1 MLATIRIETR
11 LGPKEKWDHFLF
23 RWGYKR
29 SEHLVAPGLYSVGE
43 PSPESPVFVSANLTL
58 SFDALR
64 SSLDGMSAY
73 VLVLDTKG
81 INVWCAAGKG
91 TFGTEEVI
99 KRIKDCELDRVVS
112 HRKVILPQLAAPGV
126 NALDVKKGTG
136 FQVQWGPVRAKD
148 IPEYMRQGKA
158 TPEMRKVTFTL
169 RERAVLVPVEIVHTF
184 LYMAFF
190 SLLAFLLGGLV
201 LALAAVAVILGGV
214 ALFPLLLPFLPTH
227 EFSSKG
233 TILGILL
240 SLPFSLYSLTL
251 GHAVDLE
258 LVVRVLAFALLM
270 APWVSFLALNF
281 TGCSTY
287 TSRTGVRKEIFRWIP
302 VMAIMFVA
310 GVVLGIVS
318 HFAGM
323 GGVL

>member
-1 MLATIRIETR
+1 LSATIRIETR
-11 LGPKEKWDHFLF
+11 LGSKEKWDHFLF

-29 SEHLVAPGLYSVGE
+29 SEHLIAPGLYSVGE

-81 INVWCAAGKG
+81 ISVWCAAGKG
-91 TFGTEEVI
+91 TFGTEEVV
-99 KRIKDCELDRVVS
+99 KRIKACELDKVVS

-126 NALDVKKGTG
+126 NALDVKKSTG

-323 GGVL
+323 GGML

>member
-1 MLATIRIETR
+1 MSATIRIETR

-99 KRIKDCELDRVVS
+99 KRIKDCELDKVVS

-136 FQVQWGPVRAKD
+136 FQVRWGPVRAKD

-323 GGVL
+323 GGML

>member
-1 MLATIRIETR
+1 LSATIRIETR
-11 LGPKEKWDHFLF
+11 LGSKEKWDHFLF

-29 SEHLVAPGLYSVGE
+29 SEHLIAPGLYSVGE

-91 TFGTEEVI
+91 TFGTEEVV
-99 KRIKDCELDRVVS
+99 KRIKACELDKVVS

-126 NALDVKKGTG
+126 NALDVKKSTG

-323 GGVL
+323 GGML

>member
-1 MLATIRIETR
+1 MSATIRIETR
-11 LGPKEKWDHFLF
+11 LGSKEKWDHFLF

-29 SEHLVAPGLYSVGE
+29 SEHLVAPGLYSVGA
-43 PSPESPVFVSANLTL
+43 PSPESSVFVSANLTL

-99 KRIKDCELDRVVS
+99 KRIKACELDKVVS

-126 NALDVKKGTG
+126 NALDVKKSTG
-136 FQVQWGPVRAKD
+136 FQVQWGPVRTKD
-148 IPEYMRQGKA
+148 IPEFMRQGKA

-233 TILGILL
+233 MILGILL

-251 GHAVDLE
+251 GDAVDLE

-302 VMAIMFVA
+302 VMAITFVA
-310 GVVLGIVS
+310 GIVLGVVS

>member
-1 MLATIRIETR
+1 MSATIRIETR
-11 LGPKEKWDHFLF
+11 LGSKEKWDHFLF

-91 TFGTEEVI
+91 TFGTEEVV
-99 KRIKDCELDRVVS
+99 KRIKACELDKVVS

-126 NALDVKKGTG
+126 NALDVKKSTG

-323 GGVL
+323 GGML

>member
-1 MLATIRIETR
+1 MSATIRIETR
-11 LGPKEKWDHFLF
+11 LGSKEKWDHFLF

-29 SEHLVAPGLYSVGE
+29 SEHLVAPGLYSAGA

-91 TFGTEEVI
+91 TFGTEEVV
-99 KRIKDCELDRVVS
+99 KRIKACELDKVVS

-126 NALDVKKGTG
+126 NALDVKKSTG
-136 FQVQWGPVRAKD
+136 FQVQWGPVRTKD
-148 IPEYMRQGKA
+148 IPEFMRQGKA

-233 TILGILL
+233 MILGILL

-251 GHAVDLE
+251 GDAVDLE

-302 VMAIMFVA
+302 VMAITFVA
-310 GVVLGIVS
+310 GIVLGVVS

>member
-1 MLATIRIETR
+1 LSATIRIETR
-11 LGPKEKWDHFLF
+11 LGSKEKWDHFLF

-29 SEHLVAPGLYSVGE
+29 SEHLVAPGLYSAGA

-91 TFGTEEVI
+91 TFGTEEVV
-99 KRIKDCELDRVVS
+99 KRIKACELDKVVS

-126 NALDVKKGTG
+126 NALDVKKSTG
-136 FQVQWGPVRAKD
+136 FQVQWGPVRTKD
-148 IPEYMRQGKA
+148 IPEFMRQGKA

-233 TILGILL
+233 MILGILL

-251 GHAVDLE
+251 GDAVDLE

-302 VMAIMFVA
+302 VMAITFVA
-310 GVVLGIVS
+310 GIVLGVVS

>member
-1 MLATIRIETR
+1 LSATIRIETR
-11 LGPKEKWDHFLF
+11 LGSKEKWDHFLF

-29 SEHLVAPGLYSVGE
+29 SEHLVAPGLYSVGA
-43 PSPESPVFVSANLTL
+43 PSPESSVFVSANLTL

-99 KRIKDCELDRVVS
+99 KRIKDRELDKVVS

-126 NALDVKKGTG
+126 NALEVKKSTG
-136 FQVQWGPVRAKD
+136 FQVQWGPVRTKD
-148 IPEYMRQGKA
+148 IPEFMRQGKA

-233 TILGILL
+233 MILGILL

-251 GHAVDLE
+251 GDAVDLE

-302 VMAIMFVA
+302 VMAITFVA
-310 GVVLGIVS
+310 GIVLGVVS

>member
-1 MLATIRIETR
+1 MSATIRIETR
-11 LGPKEKWDHFLF
+11 LGSKEKWDHFLF

-29 SEHLVAPGLYSVGE
+29 SEHSVAPGLYSVGA
-43 PSPESPVFVSANLTL
+43 PSPESSVFVSANLTL

-99 KRIKDCELDRVVS
+99 KRIKACELDKVVS

-126 NALDVKKGTG
+126 NALDVKKSTG

-323 GGVL
+323 GGML